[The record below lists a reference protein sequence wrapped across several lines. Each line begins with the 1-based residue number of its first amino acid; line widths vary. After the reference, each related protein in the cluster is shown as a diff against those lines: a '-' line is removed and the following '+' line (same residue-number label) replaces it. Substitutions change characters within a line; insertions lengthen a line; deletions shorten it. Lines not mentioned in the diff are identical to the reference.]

1 MIARLEINTSYDT
14 VVLGSVLLLGS
25 LFGPGMADL
34 NRAPLPEPA
43 AQDSSSKTTG
53 VGSPAAVV
61 PQNENWM
68 AHVRCL
74 WIMKG

>member
-34 NRAPLPEPA
+34 NRAPLPEPV

-53 VGSPAAVV
+53 VGKCMVAL
-61 PQNENWM
+61 QQWYLKM
-68 AHVRCL
+68 RTGWL
-74 WIMKG
+74 M